1 MDAIEMLEAIRKELS
16 DVVVVRDTAI
26 RREAWKAVSLAN
38 MEIIELTHMVD
49 EATDL
54 VVAVDVMA
62 A

>member
-16 DVVVVRDTAI
+16 DVIVVRDMAI